1 MCDSSG
7 DEHHLFEILQD
18 LVGSIDSTEEPR
30 REKERTCLD
39 ELIAQKWRNRTPQI
53 VSTPAE
59 YGSLGLQV
67 GKGPAADEHR
77 STRIQNKRKLSVL
90 IRLRLRLELR
100 FL

>member
-59 YGSLGLQV
+59 TGPLVFRLG
-67 GKGPAADEHR
+67 
-77 STRIQNKRKLSVL
+77 KRTG
-90 IRLRLRLELR
+90 RR
-100 FL
+100 